1 MPNLSNQKPRLRARE
16 LGLPMPGNPGPL
28 NAITDVPGIRVG
40 FSTLIAD
47 RKGKSVRT
55 GVTAILPRAPENLLH
70 PVWAGTF
77 SMNGNGE
84 LTGCHWIREAG
95 WFTGPITITN
105 TCSLGIA
112 HHATV
117 RWLAEHFP
125 AQVGETFWPLPVV
138 GETFDGWLNDIA
150 GLHLTEAHVLAAIGN
165 AATGPVAEG
174 NVGGGTGMIAYEFKG
189 GTGTA
194 SRLVTTRLGQYTL
207 GVLVQANHGLRPWLR
222 VCGVPVGDAMPQ
234 PAPWSG
240 ERGSIIAIAATDAP
254 LMPLQLQRI
263 ARRIAIGMGRGGT
276 PSGNNSGDIYMAF
289 STANDPGEVPEPQ
302 SLHFEALSN
311 DDLDTLFLATVES
324 VDEAILN
331 AMLAA
336 ETMIGKAGRV
346 VHAIDPEQLLQLVG
360 AEKKAAAADCT

>member
-1 MPNLSNQKPRLRARE
+1 MVLVNSSQSAWSERISGNSTANASGKGSGDGEGGGIYNYVYGDTNFASITNGSYPTGIFATQINPDGKSIDLVYNEMNLSSVGASGTVIGK
-16 LGLPMPGNPGPL
+16 
-28 NAITDVPGIRVG
+28 ITLSG
-40 FSTLIAD
+40 S
-47 RKGKSVRT
+47 
-55 GVTAILPRAPENLLH
+55 
-70 PVWAGTF
+70 
-77 SMNGNGE
+77 NGNYTPTPESGGNV
-84 LTGCHWIREAG
+84 T
-95 WFTGPITITN
+95 
-105 TCSLGIA
+105 LGS
-112 HHATV
+112 
-117 RWLAEHFP
+117 
-125 AQVGETFWPLPVV
+125 
-138 GETFDGWLNDIA
+138 NDIA

>member
-1 MPNLSNQKPRLRARE
+1 MPNNPVKASRLRARA
-16 LGLPMPGNPGPL
+16 LGLPMPGITGPL

-47 RKGKSVRT
+47 IDGASVRT
-55 GVTAILPRAPENLLH
+55 GVTAILPRAPEKLLH
-70 PVWAGTF
+70 PSWAGTF

-105 TCSLGIA
+105 TCSLGLA

-117 RWLAEHFP
+117 RWLAAHFP
-125 AQVGETFWPLPVV
+125 EQVGETFWPLPVV

-150 GLHLTEAHVLAAIGN
+150 GLHLCEEHVIAAIDN

-174 NVGGGTGMIAYEFKG
+174 SVGGGTGMIAYEFKA

-194 SRLVTTRLGQYTL
+194 SRLVETRLGPYTL
-207 GVLVQANHGLRPWLR
+207 GVLVQANHGLRPWLQ
-222 VCGVPVGDAMPQ
+222 VCGVPVGMAMPD
-234 PAPWSG
+234 APLWSG

-254 LMPLQLQRI
+254 LMPHQLQRI

-276 PSGNNSGDIYMAF
+276 PSGNNSGDIYLAF
-289 STANDPGEVPEPQ
+289 STANDPGPVPEPQ
-302 SLHFEALSN
+302 SLNFSTLSN
-311 DDLDTLFLATVES
+311 DDMDGLFLATVES
-324 VDEAILN
+324 VDEAIVN

-336 ETMIGKAGRV
+336 ETMTGKSGRV
-346 VHAIDPEQLLQLVG
+346 VHAIDPEKLLQLVCQ
-360 AEKKAAAADCT
+360 KAG

>member
-1 MPNLSNQKPRLRARE
+1 VPKNSVEVPRLRARA
-16 LGLPMPGNPGPL
+16 LGLPMPGTPGPL
-28 NAITDVPGIRVG
+28 NAITDVPGVRVG

-47 RKGKSVRT
+47 HDGKSIRT
-55 GVTAILPRAPENLLH
+55 GVTAILPRRPEHLLH
-70 PVWAGTF
+70 PSWAGTF

-84 LTGCHWIREAG
+84 LTGCHWIKEAG

-125 AQVGETFWPLPVV
+125 DQLGETFWPLPVV

-150 GLHLTEAHVLAAIGN
+150 GLHIREEHVLAAINTAN
-165 AATGPVAEG
+165 AGPVAEG
-174 NVGGGTGMIAYEFKG
+174 NVGGGTGMIAYEFKA

-194 SRLVTTRLGQYTL
+194 SRLVETRIGQYTL

-222 VCGVPVGDAMPQ
+222 VCGVPVGDAMPT
-234 PAPWSG
+234 PALWSG
-240 ERGSIIAIAATDAP
+240 ERGSIIAIVATDAP

-263 ARRIAIGMGRGGT
+263 AKRIALGMGRGGT
-276 PSGNNSGDIYMAF
+276 PSGNNSGDIYLAF

-302 SLHFEALSN
+302 SLQFSALSN
-311 DDLDTLFLATVES
+311 DDMDSLFLATVES
-324 VDEAILN
+324 VDEAIVN

-336 ETMIGKAGRV
+336 ETMTGKSGRI
-346 VHAIDPEQLLQLVG
+346 VHALDPEELLKLVKNG
-360 AEKKAAAADCT
+360 K